1 MWKIRPEIS
10 EKKLNWN
17 FDLFFQAADKFDGTF
32 LFTNDP
38 ENSSGKNIIGVNPVV
53 VISENIVQFGKR
65 SEKINPLELIDEIIK
80 INNTN
85 LNYPLFLGYL
95 SYDYKDQLEEKG
107 LFAGLKHGS
116 LPQIHFV
123 IYEYYI
129 ITDNKRSNS
138 AEIVK
143 LNFEFKYEQFNL
155 ENIFNLE
162 IEKDAGGSSK
172 YIGSSLSRDE
182 FKNGVKKIKEYVKQ
196 GDIYQANLTREI
208 TGTTDIEPTELA
220 SRLSQSNPI
229 EFGVFS
235 KINDSY
241 IISTTPERFFRIENK
256 ILTTS
261 PVKGTIERSAD
272 PTKDKENLQQL
283 LSSNK
288 DKAELAMIVD
298 LLRNDMH
305 KVCIKGSVFVK
316 DFPIVKKL
324 NNVYHLYSDIE
335 GHLKKV
341 SYEKIFKAL
350 FPCGSISGCPKVR
363 SCQIIEELEG
373 IGRGAYTGSFGYIN
387 FNGNSDFNILIRTLF
402 YDKGNISFNVGGGIT
417 LLSDPEMEYRE
428 TIHKANNI
436 YNAIKMEEIWEERY
450 CLTEK

>member
-10 EKKLNWN
+10 EKKLDWN
-17 FDLFFQAADKFDGTF
+17 FDLFFQAADEFNGTF

-38 ENSSGKNIIGVNPVV
+38 DNKTGKNILGVNPVV
-53 VISENIVQFGKR
+53 IISEDIIKFGGR
-65 SEKINPLELIDEIIK
+65 SEKISPFELIDEILE
-80 INNTN
+80 INNTEI
-85 LNYPLFLGYL
+85 NYPLFLGYS

-107 LFAGLKHGS
+107 LFAGLKHRK
-116 LPQIHFV
+116 LPQIHFA

-129 ITDNKRSNS
+129 ITENNNNTS

-143 LNFEFKYEQFNL
+143 LNFKFEYEKFNLDKVFNL
-155 ENIFNLE
+155 EM
-162 IEKDAGGSSK
+162 EKTTGGSSK
-172 YIGSSLSRDE
+172 YVGSSLSRDE
-182 FKNGVKKIKEYVKQ
+182 FKNGVEKIKKYVKQ

-208 TGTTDIEPTELA
+208 TGTTDIKPTELA
-220 SRLSQSNPI
+220 LRLSQSNPI

-235 KINDSY
+235 KVNDSY
-241 IISTTPERFFRIENK
+241 IISTTPERFFSVK
-256 ILTTS
+256 DKGLTTS
-261 PVKGTIERSAD
+261 PVKGTIERSND
-272 PTKDKENLQQL
+272 PVKDKKNLQAL
-283 LSSNK
+283 LNSDK

-305 KVCIKGSVFVK
+305 KVCVENSVSVK
-316 DFPIVKKL
+316 DFPMVKKL
-324 NNVYHLYSDIE
+324 NNVYHLYSEIE
-335 GHLKKV
+335 GGLKEV

-363 SCQIIEELEG
+363 SCQVIEELEG

-402 YDKGNISFNVGGGIT
+402 YDKGKISFNVGGGIT

>member
-1 MWKIRPEIS
+1 MWKIRSEIS
-10 EKKLNWN
+10 EKKFDWN
-17 FDLFFQAADKFDGTF
+17 FELFFQAADKFDGTF

-38 ENSSGKNIIGVNPVV
+38 ENNSGKNILGVNPVV
-53 VISENIVQFGKR
+53 VISGDTVRFGDK
-65 SEKINPLELIDEIIK
+65 SKKINPLKLIDEILR

-85 LNYPLFLGYL
+85 IDLPLLLGYL

-107 LFAGLKHGS
+107 LFAGLQHRN
-116 LPQIHFV
+116 LPQIRFV

-129 ITDNKRSNS
+129 TTENDDKHFT
-138 AEIVK
+138 EIVK
-143 LNFEFKYEQFNL
+143 LNFEFEYKKFDIEKV
-155 ENIFNLE
+155 FNLE
-162 IEKDAGGSSK
+162 IEKNTGGSSK
-172 YIGSSLSRDE
+172 YIDSSLSRDE
-182 FKNGVKKIKEYVKQ
+182 FKNGVEKIKKYVKQ

-208 TGTTDIEPTELA
+208 TGTTDIKPVELA

-235 KINDSY
+235 KINDKY
-241 IISTTPERFFRIENK
+241 MISTTPERFFSVKNK
-256 ILTTS
+256 TLTTS
-261 PVKGTIERSAD
+261 PVKGTIERSKY
-272 PTKDKENLQQL
+272 PVEDKNNLQTL
-283 LSSNK
+283 LNSDK

-305 KVCIKGSVFVK
+305 KICTKNSVFVK
-316 DFPIVKKL
+316 DFPMVKKL
-324 NNVYHLYSDIE
+324 NNVYHLYSEIE
-335 GHLKKV
+335 GELKEV

-363 SCQIIEELEG
+363 SCQIIEELEN
-373 IGRGAYTGSFGYIN
+373 IGRGAYTGSFGYVN
-387 FNGNSDFNILIRTLF
+387 FNGDSGFNILIRTLF